1 MEKKQLSEKNKHNCP
16 ICKEP
21 LESFSERYPNAICKD
36 NYCGG
41 CFADFY
47 VGGNQVNCYN

>member
-1 MEKKQLSEKNKHNCP
+1 MDCNQPQCEIANCFLQP
-16 ICKEP
+16 CLFAQCP
-21 LESFSERYPNAICKD
+21 GYPNAVCKD

-47 VGGNQVNCYN
+47 VGGNQVNCYNKN